1 MLVKSKKRRPTK
13 VDSLIGQQSR
23 IMGDIR
29 FGGGLHVDGTIKG
42 NVASDGDERATLTVS
57 DRGTIEGEVRVP
69 YIILNGLVKGDVYA
83 SEHVELASSAR
94 VEGNVYYALIE
105 MAMGAEV
112 NGKLVRITEDQR
124 APLALDHDSGL
135 PEAEKAQ

>member
-1 MLVKSKKRRPTK
+1 MLGKSKKRKPNR
-13 VDSLIGQQSR
+13 VDSLIGQQSHVL
-23 IMGDIR
+23 GDIR
-29 FGGGLHVDGTIKG
+29 FGGGLHIDGTIKG
-42 NVASDGDERATLTVS
+42 NVSADGDERATLTVS

-83 SEHVELASSAR
+83 NEHVELASSAR

-112 NGKLVRITEDQR
+112 NGKLVRITDDQR
-124 APLALDHDSGL
+124 PPLALDHHSDQ
-135 PEAEKAQ
+135 AD

>member
-1 MLVKSKKRRPTK
+1 MLGKAKKRKPNR
-13 VDSLIGQQSR
+13 VDSLIGQQSHVL
-23 IMGDIR
+23 GDIR

-42 NVASDGDERATLTVS
+42 NVSADGDERATLTVS

-83 SEHVELASSAR
+83 NEHVELASSAR

-112 NGKLVRITEDQR
+112 NGKLVRITEEQR
-124 APLALDHDSGL
+124 PPLALDHPSREPD
-135 PEAEKAQ
+135 

>member
-1 MLVKSKKRRPTK
+1 MFGKAKKRKPNR
-13 VDSLIGQQSR
+13 VDSLIGQQSHVL
-23 IMGDIR
+23 GDVR

-42 NVASDGDERATLTVS
+42 NVSADGDERATLTVS

-69 YIILNGLVKGDVYA
+69 CIILNGLVKGDVHA
-83 SEHVELASSAR
+83 SEHVELAASAR

-112 NGKLVRITEDQR
+112 NGKLVRIAAAQR
-124 APLALDHDSGL
+124 APLALDHDRAG
-135 PEAEKAQ
+135 PQPDGA